1 MTFAFEQI
9 VSRTQ
14 TPVLGFASN
23 EKSGVPRKSPT
34 ISAMRSWKCGRAS
47 TWLGPPPHPARCSP
61 AETCPSSDRARW
73 SFPCRDN
80 VRRSAGPHGARAVSR
95 RRNVDNAG
103 SGEGSVEES
112 FLGEFPATPTHG
124 DFAATVCGDKIR
136 RYRHRLEQIAETI
149 GVRFNE
155 KDSGIRGHG
164 MRPLD
169 VQRRFEFP
177 SSTGIQTGLRAG
189 GVHNLE
195 TAGGSPN

>member
-1 MTFAFEQI
+1 
-9 VSRTQ
+9 
-14 TPVLGFASN
+14 
-23 EKSGVPRKSPT
+23 
-34 ISAMRSWKCGRAS
+34 MRSWKCGRAS
-47 TWLGPPPHPARCSP
+47 TWLGPPPASCQVFSSRNVPEFGSREMVVPP
-61 AETCPSSDRARW
+61 AETTFGEALGHTAPGLSPEDAT
-73 SFPCRDN
+73 
-80 VRRSAGPHGARAVSR
+80 
-95 RRNVDNAG
+95 VDNAG

-136 RYRHRLEQIAETI
+136 RYGHRLEQIAETI

-155 KDSGIRGHG
+155 KNSGIRSQG

-195 TAGGSPN
+195 NRRW